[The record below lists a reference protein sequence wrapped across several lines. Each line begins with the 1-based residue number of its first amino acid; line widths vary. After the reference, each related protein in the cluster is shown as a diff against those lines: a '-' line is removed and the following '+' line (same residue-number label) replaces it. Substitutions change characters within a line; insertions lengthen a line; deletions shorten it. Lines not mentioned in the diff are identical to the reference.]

1 MAAAVS
7 KNSTNVRLNASTS
20 QPAPNRTASKKASS
34 VPLALRAARAGFR
47 VIGRCAP
54 SLASSYAERLF
65 LTARRHP
72 RPAWEERAL
81 ATAERFA
88 IPHDGAF
95 LPAWRWGDGAS
106 TVLLVHGWE
115 GRGSQLA
122 AFVEPLLERGFSVVT
137 FDVPGHGDAP
147 SGHASV
153 VEHARAIAS
162 VAHHLGTVHAVIAHS
177 VGGAA
182 SLFATRLGL
191 SADRL
196 VLVAP
201 PVSPQRFAA
210 GFGEMLG
217 LGDEVQRALVARL
230 ERRYGL
236 SMEDLDVRRD
246 AARFT
251 APLLVVHDTGD
262 RVVPFEDGRT
272 IAQAARNGRLVTTQG
287 LGHHRVLR
295 APEVLAA
302 VVPFVADGA
311 RTTTLAEAIDADLFY
326 RERRW

>member
-1 MAAAVS
+1 MGALAS
-7 KNSTNVRLNASTS
+7 KNSTNVRIRNAE
-20 QPAPNRTASKKASS
+20 PGRAAA
-34 VPLALRAARAGFR
+34 VPLALRTARAGFR
-47 VIGRCAP
+47 VMGAYAP

-72 RPAWEERAL
+72 RPAWEQEAL
-81 ATAERFA
+81 ASATRFEV
-88 IPHDGAF
+88 PHDGIS

-122 AFVEPLLERGFSVVT
+122 AFVEPLVDRGISVVA

-147 SGHASV
+147 SGRASV

-162 VAHHLGTVHAVIAHS
+162 VAHHLGPLHAVIAHS

-182 SLFATRLGL
+182 SLFATRFGL
-191 SADRL
+191 LTDRL
-196 VLVAP
+196 ALVAP
-201 PVSPQRFAA
+201 PVSPERFAA
-210 GFGEMLG
+210 GFGKLFD
-217 LGDEVQRALVARL
+217 LDDEVQRGLVARL

-236 SMEDLDVRRD
+236 RMEDLDVRRD

-251 APLLVVHDTGD
+251 APLLVVHDAGD
-262 RVVPFEDGRT
+262 RVVPFDDGRS
-272 IAQAARNGRLVTTQG
+272 IAAAARNSRLVTTQG

-295 APEVLAA
+295 APEVLATI
-302 VVPFVADGA
+302 VPFVADGTRA
-311 RTTTLAEAIDADLFY
+311 TTLAEAIDADLFY